1 MGQAGRAHDEQQPRL
16 GNPGE
21 GGSSLKDHQSH
32 CCLLCMFYH
41 DIIAAGRGP
50 CTLVQL
56 PWHFPPPLL
65 SPLLPDSPGLGGVQ
79 TQEEMNLSP
88 QHLSSM
94 SCKLLMITSWKFKET
109 MLTLSKHDKNC
120 LSSPAALLLPRV
132 CTKEL

>member
-1 MGQAGRAHDEQQPRL
+1 
-16 GNPGE
+16 
-21 GGSSLKDHQSH
+21 
-32 CCLLCMFYH
+32 MFYH
-41 DIIAAGRGP
+41 DIIAAERGS

-79 TQEEMNLSP
+79 TQGEMNLSP

-94 SCKLLMITSWKFKET
+94 SCKLLVITGWKFKEA
-109 MLTLSKHDKNC
+109 MPTLSEHDKNC